1 MQPLLVATS
10 PQQQK
15 CKGLLGEEATSKKKK
30 LCERL
35 DEEANEN
42 NVKSVS
48 AIREDTINKSLL
60 FQSSNLNM
68 VLL

>member
-1 MQPLLVATS
+1 LRH

-35 DEEANEN
+35 DEETNEN
-42 NVKSVS
+42 KVNSMS
-48 AIREDTINKSLL
+48 TIEENTASKSLL
-60 FQSSNLNM
+60 LQSSI
-68 VLL
+68 

>member
-1 MQPLLVATS
+1 LQPLLVAAS

-42 NVKSVS
+42 KVNSMS
-48 AIREDTINKSLL
+48 TIGEDTTSKSHLL
-60 FQSSNLNM
+60 QFSNLNM

>member
-1 MQPLLVATS
+1 LQPFPIVAS

-15 CKGLLGEEATSKKKK
+15 CKRLLGEEATSKNKK

-42 NVKSVS
+42 KVNSMS
-48 AIREDTINKSLL
+48 AIGENTTSKSLL
-60 FQSSNLNM
+60 LQSSNLNM